1 MKAGT
6 PRDYSEDMYN
16 VYFEVGE
23 WEGTALSI
31 LESFVGQSPST
42 STSTSIS
49 HLEFGY
55 ELAMPIQCVP
65 DLVRLLTEKNIAI
78 YQIVRGNKILES

>member
-6 PRDYSEDMYN
+6 SRDYSEDMYN

-42 STSTSIS
+42 SIS
-49 HLEFGY
+49 YLEFGY

>member
-42 STSTSIS
+42 SIS

-65 DLVRLLTEKNIAI
+65 DLVRLLIEKNIAI
-78 YQIVRGNKILES
+78 YEIVRGNKILES

>member
-42 STSTSIS
+42 SIS
-49 HLEFGY
+49 YFTFG
-55 ELAMPIQCVP
+55 VW
-65 DLVRLLTEKNIAI
+65 V
-78 YQIVRGNKILES
+78 